1 MNNDNNIVLVY
12 THEIISTM
20 LKLDI
25 CRREPL
31 KLNLIIDIWKGKFSL
46 AITHK

>member
-1 MNNDNNIVLVY
+1 MIIIIIILVY

-31 KLNLIIDIWKGKFSL
+31 KLNLIDIWKGKFSL
-46 AITHK
+46 AITYN